1 VLVQAPKRNGSKAA
15 VGRKLPISDAGQSA
29 LHCAAQNGHVDVV
42 NVLLSTE
49 NVDVTLTDSCGRTA
63 LHCAAQNGHAD
74 VVQCLLKDKRFGSR
88 MVNKV
93 DSSGDSALLLAICGK
108 YVSIQLYTHHNQD
121 CWSLHTLE
129 PELQVLSLQTYNK
142 IACASLQTHSAPIQV
157 QQAPGL

>member
-1 VLVQAPKRNGSKAA
+1 M
-15 VGRKLPISDAGQSA
+15 PISDAGQSA

-49 NVDVTLTDSCGRTA
+49 NVDVTLADSCGRSA

-108 YVSIQLYTHHNQD
+108 
-121 CWSLHTLE
+121 
-129 PELQVLSLQTYNK
+129 
-142 IACASLQTHSAPIQV
+142 CASSTFQDEHVLPVTLPGSRGAP
-157 QQAPGL
+157 